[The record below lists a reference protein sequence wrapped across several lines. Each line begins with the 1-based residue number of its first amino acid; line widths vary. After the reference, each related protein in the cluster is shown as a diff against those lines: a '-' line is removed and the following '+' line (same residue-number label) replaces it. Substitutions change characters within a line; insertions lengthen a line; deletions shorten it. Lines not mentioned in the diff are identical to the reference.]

1 MKRIIW
7 GTIATAATATALTGF
22 AATANAGQ
30 TTTGQTTTG
39 QAATGRAAPHCTTSK
54 LKASL
59 SDFDAGAG
67 QRYLTLALT
76 NISKSAC
83 TTGGWSGLGQADAKG
98 AIPTTTV
105 REGKAHTITIPAGHS
120 AYEVL
125 HWAAVPADD
134 ETGDPCEPVPTTLRV
149 IPPNET
155 TRLTAPWNY
164 GAVCQH
170 GSIRLTPL
178 TLTHP

>member
-7 GTIATAATATALTGF
+7 GTIAATAVTATALTGF
-22 AATANAGQ
+22 AAAANAD
-30 TTTGQTTTG
+30 
-39 QAATGRAAPHCTTSK
+39 QAATGKAAGRATPHCTTSK

-67 QRYLTLALT
+67 QRYLTLTLT
-76 NISKSAC
+76 NVSKSAC
-83 TTGGWSGLGQADAKG
+83 TTGGWSGLDQADAEG
-98 AIPTTTV
+98 AIPTTTI
-105 REGKAHTITIPAGHS
+105 RDGKAHTITIPAGHK

-134 ETGDPCEPVPTTLRV
+134 ETGDPCEPVPTSLSV

-155 TRLTAPWNY
+155 TRLVAPWNY

-170 GSIRLTPL
+170 GRIHLTPL